1 MENKEESKKAEME
14 LAEIRKQAGD
24 IVSRAIAYQVVS
36 EKTYE
41 DATKVISWIAGAI
54 KRVEAL
60 RLFHTKPLHEQVKRE
75 NELHKGYAKPFVDAR
90 NIMDTKMLSYRREQI
105 DKQAA
110 EQEKIKKEAEKI
122 AKKEGISVDEVMA
135 GVEQKEVPQTVGTA
149 TVIKKWVG
157 VVINEDEVERQYC
170 SSDSVKINAGIKLG
184 VRKMKGIQISEKE
197 RISTR

>member
-1 MENKEESKKAEME
+1 M
-14 LAEIRKQAGD
+14 
-24 IVSRAIAYQVVS
+24 
-36 EKTYE
+36 
-41 DATKVISWIAGAI
+41 
-54 KRVEAL
+54 
-60 RLFHTKPLHEQVKRE
+60 RLFHTKPLNEQVKRE
-75 NELHKGYAKPFVDAR
+75 NELHKGYAKPFVIAR
-90 NIMDTKMLSYRREQI
+90 DIMDTKMLSYRREQM